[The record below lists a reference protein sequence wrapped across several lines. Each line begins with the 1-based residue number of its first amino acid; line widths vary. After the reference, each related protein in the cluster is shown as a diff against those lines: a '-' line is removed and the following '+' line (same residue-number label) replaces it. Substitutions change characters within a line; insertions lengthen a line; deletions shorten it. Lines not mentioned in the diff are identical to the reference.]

1 MNRKYTEMLDDTE
14 RELKEIRKWIN
25 KDRNKFDSKT
35 RYLISYSVIKASGT
49 IEVVFK
55 HLIFDYLVVGAK
67 EETKTYLENMIVESS
82 CNPNTGNMSN
92 MLQSIS
98 AERRKEFDD
107 QVKESGY
114 KDKINS
120 LIQLR
125 NDFAHGDS
133 INVSIDT
140 VITYFKSAI
149 EVLKILDL
157 VVNK

>member
-1 MNRKYTEMLDDTE
+1 MNRRYTEMLDDTE

-55 HLIFDYLVVGAK
+55 HLIFDDLVVGAK

-98 AERRKEFDD
+98 AERRKEFDE

>member
-1 MNRKYTEMLDDTE
+1 MNRRYTEMLDDTE

-55 HLIFDYLVVGAK
+55 HLIFDYLVAGAK

-98 AERRKEFDD
+98 AERRKEFDE

>member
-1 MNRKYTEMLDDTE
+1 MLDDTE

-82 CNPNTGNMSN
+82 CNPKTGNMSN

-98 AERRKEFDD
+98 AERKHGYDEKSLADKPKICFYEPALFTPSGGKPYVRRKS
-107 QVKESGY
+107 VH
-114 KDKINS
+114 
-120 LIQLR
+120 L
-125 NDFAHGDS
+125 
-133 INVSIDT
+133 
-140 VITYFKSAI
+140 
-149 EVLKILDL
+149 
-157 VVNK
+157 

>member
-1 MNRKYTEMLDDTE
+1 
-14 RELKEIRKWIN
+14 
-25 KDRNKFDSKT
+25 
-35 RYLISYSVIKASGT
+35 
-49 IEVVFK
+49 
-55 HLIFDYLVVGAK
+55 
-67 EETKTYLENMIVESS
+67 MIVESS

-98 AERRKEFDD
+98 AERRKEFDE